1 MVNEFLKELAKS
13 DAKFD
18 RVEDQYLYL
27 SQIFASDEEIKRT
40 EALAAERSAEMF
52 ENCKTKEEFEALVGE
67 AL

>member
-1 MVNEFLKELAKS
+1 MESEFLKSLAKS

-18 RVEDQYLYL
+18 RVEEDQYL

-67 AL
+67 A

>member
-1 MVNEFLKELAKS
+1 MESEFLKGLAKS

-18 RVEDQYLYL
+18 RVEEDQYL

-67 AL
+67 A

>member
-1 MVNEFLKELAKS
+1 MANEFLKDLAKS
-13 DAKFD
+13 DAKID
-18 RVEDQYLYL
+18 RIEDQYL

-67 AL
+67 EL